1 MSDWLN
7 SVVKQAE
14 LSVFEHMTRQPE
26 EQSERRAEAMRAS
39 DIVHIRSSDLT
50 ADPVVRLSFYFI

>member
-14 LSVFEHMTRQPE
+14 LSVFEHMNRQPE
-26 EQSERRAEAMRAS
+26 EQSERKAEAMRAS
-39 DIVHIRSSDLT
+39 DIVHIRSSDFT
-50 ADPVVRLSFYFI
+50 ADSVVHSSLCFI